1 MNYFVSKKE
10 MCLFSCLPIFCRL
23 EKCSILSSFTTK
35 YLYFSKLPCA
45 DGEPQCKRLLGPHR
59 MNVCSEKNK
68 KKNKLSLLWDEDQLC
83 LPHVC
88 LKKELCSSDG

>member
-35 YLYFSKLPCA
+35 YLYFSKLPFA
-45 DGEPQCKRLLGPHR
+45 DGEP
-59 MNVCSEKNK
+59 VK
-68 KKNKLSLLWDEDQLC
+68 KAFGASQNEC
-83 LPHVC
+83 LFRKKQ
-88 LKKELCSSDG
+88 KKEQVVLILG